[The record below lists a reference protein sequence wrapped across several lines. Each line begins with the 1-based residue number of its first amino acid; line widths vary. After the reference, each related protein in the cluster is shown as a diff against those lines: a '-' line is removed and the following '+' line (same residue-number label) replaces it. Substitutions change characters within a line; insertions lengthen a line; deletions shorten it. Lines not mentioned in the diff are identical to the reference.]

1 MMATTKRWGKDFNLT
16 ITRAFVVSSR
26 TSTPPPSPKPPT
38 NLKNIDMMHRP
49 RIILLIKIK
58 QYSGDDT
65 NK

>member
-49 RIILLIKIK
+49 GL
-58 QYSGDDT
+58 YY
-65 NK
+65 

>member
-1 MMATTKRWGKDFNLT
+1 MATTKRCGKDFNLT

-26 TSTPPPSPKPPT
+26 TSTPSPSPKPT
-38 NLKNIDMMHRP
+38 NLKNIDMMDRP